1 VTDFKGECMAILQ
14 LHQLNNPEELEL
26 IDSTDIASVDEA
38 NGHSYVL
45 LHSGVVKYV
54 AEPVSKIFDMMMG
67 GN

>member
-1 VTDFKGECMAILQ
+1 MLK

-26 IDSTDIASVDEA
+26 IDSTDIASVDES

-54 AEPVSKIFDMMMG
+54 AEPVFK
-67 GN
+67 NL

>member
-1 VTDFKGECMAILQ
+1 MAILR